1 MRSKVKNSSVSPT
14 TINGISTQSSPG
26 LSTLVISL
34 PESPHKFSNPIDI
47 ISKKSSIK
55 SFKSVKIINTLEITS
70 PLLNSANKYLNPTT
84 QSNHCTSD
92 LEDSKKAG
100 LNCLPYQCEKNSNV
114 IGGKFSLMVAGARG
128 TGKLSFVNCLF
139 GNELLVENCDT
150 ANREFLD
157 INHFELTENGFTLNL
172 QIIETVNYG
181 NFFDKGFKS
190 DSLCAFVDEKF
201 KAFLYQSRQPRRE
214 SLIDSRVHCC
224 VYFLTQT
231 VNSISDLDIQTMKKL
246 STRTNLIPVVAK
258 ADMLTEIELHNF
270 KNLVRTT
277 LEKHEIETCQS
288 ISNEKLVQEINMKI
302 PLSVISSSSS
312 PLEINNNGKIDR
324 VRKYPWCLL
333 DIENES
339 WCDFHYFRKLLL
351 EENML
356 EFVASTEVYYEQF
369 RNNFLSG
376 NIIGTL
382 TDRSTNQ
389 CKAQNSSNKENFN
402 YYQDQHDKLK
412 AKKLSLIQ
420 YQKKLQNEI
429 RCLEGKRAELQVFV
443 NNYESSNFG
452 NQDSLKEITKNG
464 YNLSCQ
470 PTPSANS
477 LGVEMSSSSD
487 TFISQ

>member
-1 MRSKVKNSSVSPT
+1 
-14 TINGISTQSSPG
+14 
-26 LSTLVISL
+26 
-34 PESPHKFSNPIDI
+34 
-47 ISKKSSIK
+47 
-55 SFKSVKIINTLEITS
+55 
-70 PLLNSANKYLNPTT
+70 
-84 QSNHCTSD
+84 
-92 LEDSKKAG
+92 
-100 LNCLPYQCEKNSNV
+100 
-114 IGGKFSLMVAGARG
+114 
-128 TGKLSFVNCLF
+128 
-139 GNELLVENCDT
+139 
-150 ANREFLD
+150 
-157 INHFELTENGFTLNL
+157 
-172 QIIETVNYG
+172 
-181 NFFDKGFKS
+181 
-190 DSLCAFVDEKF
+190 
-201 KAFLYQSRQPRRE
+201 
-214 SLIDSRVHCC
+214 
-224 VYFLTQT
+224 
-231 VNSISDLDIQTMKKL
+231 MKKL

-389 CKAQNSSNKENFN
+389 CKAQNSSNKEKF
-402 YYQDQHDKLK
+402 
-412 AKKLSLIQ
+412 
-420 YQKKLQNEI
+420 
-429 RCLEGKRAELQVFV
+429 
-443 NNYESSNFG
+443 
-452 NQDSLKEITKNG
+452 
-464 YNLSCQ
+464 
-470 PTPSANS
+470 
-477 LGVEMSSSSD
+477 
-487 TFISQ
+487 